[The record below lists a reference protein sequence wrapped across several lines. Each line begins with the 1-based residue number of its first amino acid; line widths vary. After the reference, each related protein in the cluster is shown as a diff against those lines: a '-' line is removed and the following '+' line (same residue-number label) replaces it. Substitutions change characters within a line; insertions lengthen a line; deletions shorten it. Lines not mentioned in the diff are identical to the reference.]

1 MGSGSSPP
9 VSDRRAPAAGWWP
22 VARTL
27 LIHLRLHFQLLL
39 APVFLW
45 GWLVASHVPPAPG
58 PRVTAAVVLAFICFH
73 VFLYGGATAFNSYY
87 DRDEGPIGG
96 LEHPPP
102 VVPALLPFSL
112 TMKLAGLVMAAFVNS
127 SFLAVAVLLAL
138 LSVAYSRSWPRLKAR
153 PWGSMLTVGA
163 GQGALVYVGAW
174 SAVRGGALP
183 VLSPIGL
190 LGLLTATA
198 FIVALYPLTQLFQVD
213 EDRARGDRTVAVAW
227 GIRTCFAVSLASQV
241 VGGLAMLVVLGRLF
255 GPVDVLLVAAGLL
268 GQLGFVA
275 WWALRFD
282 TGGEL
287 ANFHRVMRL
296 NAAGAAGLGLYLLV
310 RGLL

>member
-1 MGSGSSPP
+1 MSDPRPP
-9 VSDRRAPAAGWWP
+9 ATGWWP
-22 VARTL
+22 IARTL

-45 GWLVASHVPPAPG
+45 GWLVASHEQPAAG
-58 PRVTAAVVLAFICFH
+58 GRVTAAVVLAFFCFH

-112 TMKLAGLVMAAFVNS
+112 AMKAVGLVLAALVNP
-127 SFLAVAVLLAL
+127 SFLAIAVVLVL

-153 PWGSMLTVGA
+153 PWASMLTVGI

-174 SAVRGGALP
+174 SAVRGEALS
-183 VLSPIGL
+183 VLEPIGL
-190 LGLLTATA
+190 LGMLTAIA

-227 GIRTCFAVSLASQV
+227 GIRTCFVVSLASQG
-241 VGGLAMLVVLGRLF
+241 VGGLAMLAVLGRLF
-255 GPVDVLLVAAGLL
+255 GPFDVLLVAAGLL

-282 TGGEL
+282 TGGML

-296 NAAGAAGLGLYLLV
+296 NAAGATGLGLYLLV
-310 RGLL
+310 RGLA